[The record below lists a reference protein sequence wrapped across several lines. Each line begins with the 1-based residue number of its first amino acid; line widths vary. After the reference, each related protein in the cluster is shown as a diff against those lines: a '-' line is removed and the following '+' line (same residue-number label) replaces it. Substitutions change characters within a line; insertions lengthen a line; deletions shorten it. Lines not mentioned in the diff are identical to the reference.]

1 MKANIMVGGLLG
13 IALGAG
19 VVFGLSHGVLPTG
32 SNNVADAPTQR
43 ESVDPLS
50 SEGVSSEASVVEVPE
65 GPVRQRPLRPGS
77 ARIGHPLQ
85 S

>member
-19 VVFGLSHGVLPTG
+19 VVFGLAHDVLPTG
-32 SNNVADAPTQR
+32 SERGERAPTQH
-43 ESVDPLS
+43 ESVED
-50 SEGVSSEASVVEVPE
+50 VSREAIVDVPQ

>member
-19 VVFGLSHGVLPTG
+19 VVFGLSHGVLPAG
-32 SNNVADAPTQR
+32 SDNVADAPMQR
-43 ESVDPLS
+43 GSVDESS
-50 SEGVSSEASVVEVPE
+50 SEEVSSEAIVVEVPD

>member
-1 MKANIMVGGLLG
+1 MKANIIVGGLLG

-19 VVFGLSHGVLPTG
+19 VVFGLAHGVLPTG
-32 SNNVADAPTQR
+32 SELVDTASTQR
-43 ESVDPLS
+43 ESVD
-50 SEGVSSEASVVEVPE
+50 EEVSSEAVVVDVPE

>member
-1 MKANIMVGGLLG
+1 MKANIVVGGLLG

-19 VVFGLSHGVLPTG
+19 VVFGYAHSVSPTEPVDERARPTRSEPVEQV
-32 SNNVADAPTQR
+32 SNEALV
-43 ESVDPLS
+43 VD
-50 SEGVSSEASVVEVPE
+50 VPS

>member
-19 VVFGLSHGVLPTG
+19 VVFGLSHGMLPAG
-32 SNNVADAPTQR
+32 SDDVVDAPMQR
-43 ESVDPLS
+43 EAVDTSS
-50 SEGVSSEASVVEVPE
+50 SEDVSSELVIEVPD